1 MKLDRGVYLE
11 LTSAPANLQRSL
23 AICLA
28 SAIISLIVV
37 VDLFSAAVDY
47 VVKELPLITQMLIQ
61 SGASEQD
68 ISNFNEAISLLINQ
82 PTNFYT
88 SLTGIAGEV
97 LIALLGLA
105 IQVGVIY
112 LVINKLLRRQSR
124 WQDILV
130 VVGFSSIPVFFMLP
144 SLFAS
149 SVVFKA
155 IIILTLSLF
164 ALLTL
169 GSGLKQVNSLRNV
182 ETVLVV
188 LASLVVPNILAP
200 LIGF

>member
-1 MKLDRGVYLE
+1 MIEKFG
-11 LTSAPANLQRSL
+11 
-23 AICLA
+23 
-28 SAIISLIVV
+28 
-37 VDLFSAAVDY
+37 
-47 VVKELPLITQMLIQ
+47 
-61 SGASEQD
+61 
-68 ISNFNEAISLLINQ
+68 
-82 PTNFYT
+82 
-88 SLTGIAGEV
+88 
-97 LIALLGLA
+97 
-105 IQVGVIY
+105 GVIY
-112 LVINKLLRRQSR
+112 LVINKLLRRESR